1 MIQIHPFSIL
11 AASENDM
18 VDLAGKRFAVAVDI
32 STPLSSIVQGTS
44 VVTAAAIAM
53 VSQHDYPALKIHSE
67 GAIVPCT
74 ISADMSLREVTA
86 KLITSGYTD
95 CALPILWASEKGIT
109 VNMSMIFT
117 NSANPA
123 ECLRMYRHVSWIKP
137 IAFAHDVSRPDHREP
152 LVLYGVVGQG
162 VTRGVF

>member
-11 AASENDM
+11 AASENYM

-44 VVTAAAIAM
+44 VSTVVTAAAIAM

-86 KLITSGYTD
+86 KLVKVQTLST
-95 CALPILWASEKGIT
+95 ALPILWASEKGIT
-109 VNMSMIFT
+109 VNMFMIFT

-123 ECLRMYRHVSWIKP
+123 ACLRMYRHFSIVPTW
-137 IAFAHDVSRPDHREP
+137 
-152 LVLYGVVGQG
+152 VVGYCLCLCWLQC
-162 VTRGVF
+162 